1 MVEAQLVRAL
11 VESVTGSTVAADR
24 ISVVAAFD
32 GMGKIRVVQDF
43 VAEVLINN
51 NISLAALRRK
61 LHHRN
66 KVAARRPHALY
77 VEEMWDPRI
86 CGHGAVPLPL
96 DMLALDAQGWDADH
110 RLFCGMCKDGIHPRC
125 YWHEMRL
132 CLTCGILPVMV
143 EGGERIP
150 QQLYACDGPDGNH
163 KSSWAYE
170 EFLAKQVVKLMGK
183 GIVQVVP
190 PGLGVYVSPIG
201 VTVPKSKSRQLEVLT
216 GVKVRDD
223 ASFEHAVSLQLEVD
237 DRLMAP
243 KRRMVFDATASGLNA
258 MLAGRPFSSSDISD
272 AIELMTPGCQLWV
285 TDIEGHFPHF
295 AMAPESWKYLG
306 FRFRDTLYGYIK
318 APFGVKTMPY
328 IASTFSAEVVRSL
341 QYEGIPCTVMQDD
354 FLTVGGDD
362 TEIDSRGGAVEANL
376 RRKGFTIADDK
387 RQKGQSV
394 VYLGYQLDSVSYTA
408 GINPASAAGFYLC
421 LVEYMEILRGGGHVS
436 YSLWRHVAG
445 KLDDYTKV
453 VQRGKCMMG
462 STWWY
467 LNERKHQRTPLLVS
481 MEELMTDLS
490 WWMQSLEVWRRDPSQ
505 GAYPILNG
513 QSIRDDPSL
522 LEVVVSDMAG
532 EDGVAVYYGS
542 LEDTDPLFFS
552 EQWPVGDKAIHSF
565 EGELRALRN
574 HLRRRLA
581 LSQQHCVQLGT
592 DMVTALTFV
601 KPLETS
607 SLSVGAARRSSSLSP
622 SLVLWCT
629 DCESASHS
637 INSGRCIDPH
647 GLVVVKEIF
656 EIAELLSITLLSLWH
671 PRTDTAAIIADNLSH
686 LAASLCRESIAGRLS
701 TVEGIRTAVTSQD
714 GGTVGK

>member
-1 MVEAQLVRAL
+1 
-11 VESVTGSTVAADR
+11 VAADKL
-24 ISVVAAFD
+24 AAGDFD
-32 GMGKIRVVQDF
+32 GMGKIRVVREF
-43 VAEVLINN
+43 VAGVLIDN

-66 KVAARRPHALY
+66 RVAASRPHALN

-86 CGHGAVPLPL
+86 CGHGAVPLPKE
-96 DMLALDAQGWDADH
+96 MLVLKVEGWDEDH
-110 RLFCGMCKDGIHPRC
+110 RLFCGICKDGISSRC
-125 YWHEMRL
+125 YWHDMRL
-132 CLTCGILPVMV
+132 CLTCGILPMFVGGV
-143 EGGERIP
+143 EGIP
-150 QQLYACDGPDGNH
+150 QQVYVCDGPDGNH
-163 KSSWAYE
+163 KSSWAYQ
-170 EFLAKQVVKLMGK
+170 EFLAKQVVKLAGK
-183 GIVQVVP
+183 GIVQLVP

-223 ASFEHAVSLQLEVD
+223 ASFERAVSLQLEID

-243 KRRMVFDATASGLNA
+243 KRRIVFDATASGLNA
-258 MLAGRPFSSSDISD
+258 MLVGGPFSSSDISD
-272 AIELMTPGCQLWV
+272 AIELMSPGCHFWV

-306 FRFRDTLYGYIK
+306 FRLRDALYGYVK
-318 APFGVKTMPY
+318 APFGVKMMPY
-328 IASTFSAEVVRSL
+328 VAATFSAEVIRSL
-341 QYEGIPCTVMQDD
+341 RYEGIPCTVMQDD
-354 FLTVGGDD
+354 FLTVGEDETAVD
-362 TEIDSRGGAVEANL
+362 RRGGVVEANL
-376 RRKGFTIADDK
+376 GRKGFKIAEDK
-387 RQKGQSV
+387 RQKGQQV

-421 LVEYMEILRGGGHVS
+421 LVEYMEILWGGGHVG

-462 STWWY
+462 TTWWY
-467 LNERKHQRTPLLVS
+467 LNERKNQRTPSLAS
-481 MEELMTDLS
+481 MSDLMIDLS
-490 WWMQSLEVWRRDPSQ
+490 WWLQSLEVWRRDPSR

-513 QSIRDDPSL
+513 QAIRDNPSL

-542 LEDTDPLFFS
+542 LGDTDPLFFS
-552 EQWPVGDKAIHSF
+552 EQWTVGDKAIHSF

-581 LSQQHCVQLGT
+581 LDQQHHGQLVT
-592 DMVTALTFV
+592 DMVPALTSV
-601 KPLETS
+601 DPLGTS
-607 SLSVGAARRSSSLSP
+607 SLSGGAAVISSSLSP

-629 DCESASHS
+629 DCESASHA
-637 INSGRCIDPH
+637 INSGRCMDPH
-647 GLVVVKEIF
+647 GLGVVKEIF
-656 EIAELLSITLLSLWH
+656 ELAELLSITLLSLWH

-686 LAASLCRESIAGRLS
+686 LAALLCRESVEGRLS
-701 TVEGIRTAVTSQD
+701 DVAGVRAAVTSGD
-714 GGTVGK
+714 RGAAGK